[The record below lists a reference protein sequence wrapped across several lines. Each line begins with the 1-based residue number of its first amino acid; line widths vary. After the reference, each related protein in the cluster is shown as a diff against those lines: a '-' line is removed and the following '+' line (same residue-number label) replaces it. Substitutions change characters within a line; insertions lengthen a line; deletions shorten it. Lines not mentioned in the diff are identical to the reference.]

1 MGRTLEQRIADA
13 IRDEIA
19 IVTYD
24 PSWPTKFAL
33 EVEFL
38 EATLPRGIVRRY
50 EHFGS
55 TAVPGLAAKPIVD
68 LLVEVGDLRD
78 VREQIVPVLVR
89 SGYDYFWRTDVDTP
103 YAYFIKRDGGG
114 TRTHHLHMVEA
125 TSPMWDRLLFRD
137 YLRVDQDEAER
148 YAALKRH
155 LATEHPKD
163 RIAYTHGK
171 TVYIAAVMDR
181 ARSYFGAT

>member
-13 IRDEIA
+13 AREEVA
-19 IVTYD
+19 IVAYD

-38 EATLPRGIVRRY
+38 ETRLPHGIVRRY
-50 EHFGS
+50 QHFGS
-55 TAVPGLAAKPIVD
+55 TAVPGLAAKPVID
-68 LLVEVGDLRD
+68 LLIEVCDLGD
-78 VREQIVPVLVR
+78 VREQIVPVLVT

-125 TSPMWDRLLFRD
+125 TSPMWERLLFRD
-137 YLRVDQDEAER
+137 DLRINRDEAER
-148 YAALKRH
+148 YAALKRR
-155 LATEHPKD
+155 LAMEHPND

-171 TVYIAAVMDR
+171 TAYITAVMDR
-181 ARSYFGAT
+181 ARSTFGAP